1 MSIRPL
7 FDRILVKRVEE
18 ATRSAGGLF
27 LPETAKEKPAEGE
40 VLAVGQGR
48 VNDESGEVT
57 ALQVKIGDK
66 VVFGKYAGTEIKVA
80 GEDRI
85 ILREDDI
92 LGILE

>member
-57 ALQVKIGDK
+57 ALQVKVGDK

-80 GEDRI
+80 GEDLV

>member
-57 ALQVKIGDK
+57 ALQVKVGDK

-80 GEDRI
+80 GEDRV

>member
-7 FDRILVKRVEE
+7 FDRILIKRVEE

-57 ALQVKIGDK
+57 ALQVKVGDK
-66 VVFGKYAGTEIKVA
+66 VVFGKYAGTEIKIA

-92 LGILE
+92 LGILD

>member
-57 ALQVKIGDK
+57 ALQVKVGDK

-80 GEDRI
+80 GEDRV
-85 ILREDDI
+85 ILREVDI